1 MDESERKNFIYNFTD
16 KQVKNLEFES
26 FKKSKESLLSCSK
39 NPKN

>member
-1 MDESERKNFIYNFTD
+1 MDESERKNFIYNLTD

-26 FKKSKESLLSCSK
+26 FKKSKESLSCSK